1 MQGRVGDPVEASD
14 THIGT
19 GFFLIYSWIVNSLC
33 IQIFSGDPMQMFSQ
47 VFGNNGLF
55 TEFNFGGPEGA
66 DVSVY
71 AYVLCKQKQAKL

>member
-1 MQGRVGDPVEASD
+1 
-14 THIGT
+14 
-19 GFFLIYSWIVNSLC
+19 
-33 IQIFSGDPMQMFSQ
+33 MQMFSQ

>member
-1 MQGRVGDPVEASD
+1 
-14 THIGT
+14 
-19 GFFLIYSWIVNSLC
+19 
-33 IQIFSGDPMQMFSQ
+33 MQMFSQ

-71 AYVLCKQKQAKL
+71 AYVLCKQKQAKLWQKYMLCILTFNGPLTMLNQIATIQFKNTN